1 MKRPQ
6 ETPRA
11 GDYMNRHVRTVSP
24 EMRLD
29 AVVSFLLEHEVS
41 NAPVVEERDGRRVL
55 VGFISE
61 HDCLEHLS
69 NELFYGSPSQPQ
81 SAATI
86 MRKHP
91 VCVEPDT
98 ELFTLAS
105 ILVNHRMRHL
115 PVVADGELLGI
126 VSRADI
132 LKALDEYYREY
143 VAGRER
149 ERHPPDIHELIHHR
163 FIMSGR

>member
-1 MKRPQ
+1 MKPPK
-6 ETPRA
+6 EPPRA
-11 GDYMNRHVRTVSP
+11 REYMNRSVRTVSP

-29 AVVSFLLEHEVS
+29 EIVAILLEHGVS
-41 NAPVVEERDGRRVL
+41 NAPVVERQDGKNVL

-61 HDCLEHLS
+61 HDCLESMS

-81 SAATI
+81 TAATI

-91 VCVEPDT
+91 VCVEPET

-126 VSRADI
+126 VSRSDV
-132 LKALDEYYREY
+132 LRALDGYYREY
-143 VAGRER
+143 VAGREQ
-149 ERHPPDIHELIHHR
+149 ERHPPDVHELIHHR
-163 FIMSGR
+163 FIVSGR